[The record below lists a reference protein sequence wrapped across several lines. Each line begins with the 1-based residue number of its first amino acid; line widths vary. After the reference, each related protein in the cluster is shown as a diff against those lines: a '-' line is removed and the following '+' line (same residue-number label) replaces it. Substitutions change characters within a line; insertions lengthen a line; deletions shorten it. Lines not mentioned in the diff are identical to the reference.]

1 LLFRWIK
8 GVNLGCFY
16 KWKIHMTDTLLVV
29 DDDLGIQKQLKWS
42 FTDFN
47 VVFAVDRSSA
57 IAQLRRHEPKVVT
70 LDLGLPPDPA
80 NASEGLKTLEEII
93 ALAPRTKVIVV
104 TGNNDKV
111 NALKAIDLGAYD
123 FYQKPIDSDTIQIL
137 VDRALNLAK
146 LEQENRQLANKRPT
160 MGRIIGNSDALQTVM
175 RKAEKIASTDISTLL
190 LGESGTGK
198 EVFAR
203 SIHEHSPRKDNPFV
217 AINCASIPE
226 NLLES
231 ELFGHEKGAFTGAN
245 KTTMGKIETA
255 QGGTLFLDEIGDM
268 PLGLQAKMLRFL
280 QERVIE
286 RVGGR
291 SEIPVDIRV
300 VCATHRDLQHM
311 VEEETFREDLYYR
324 IGEIPIHI
332 PPLRERDQDIILLAK
347 TFLNLYREEF
357 NAKAKSFSDGAIK
370 AMLAH
375 SWPGNIRELQ
385 NKLKSAVIM
394 AEGTVVQAEDLG
406 LRVPD
411 SNQEMETLNLR
422 EVREIAESKAIRKAY
437 QSAEKNMSKTAELLG
452 VTRPTLYSLIDKYH
466 LEDLKTGL

>member
-1 LLFRWIK
+1 
-8 GVNLGCFY
+8 
-16 KWKIHMTDTLLVV
+16 MTDTILVV

-42 FTDFN
+42 FTNYD
-47 VVFAVDRSSA
+47 VVFADDRTSA

-104 TGNNDKV
+104 TGNNDKE
-111 NALKAIDLGAYD
+111 NALKAIELGAYD
-123 FYQKPIDSDTIQIL
+123 FYQKPIDSDTIKLL
-137 VDRALNLAK
+137 VNRAQNLAK
-146 LEQENRQLANKRPT
+146 LEDENRILAKTRPG
-160 MGRIIGNSDALQTVM
+160 MGRIIGNSDAIQSVV
-175 RKAEKIASTDISTLL
+175 RRAEKIACTDISTLL
-190 LGESGTGK
+190 QGESGTGK

-203 SIHEHSPRKDNPFV
+203 SIHDHSPRKDKPFV

-231 ELFGHEKGAFTGAN
+231 ELFGYEKGAFTGAN
-245 KTTMGKIETA
+245 KTTLGKIETA

-291 SEIPVDIRV
+291 NEIPVDIRV
-300 VCATHRDLQHM
+300 ICATHRDLQAM
-311 VEEETFREDLYYR
+311 VAEESFREDLYYR
-324 IGEIPIHI
+324 IGEIPIMI
-332 PPLRERDQDIILLAK
+332 PPLRDRDQDIILLAR
-347 TFLNLYREEF
+347 TFLSQYREEF
-357 NAKAKSFSDGAIK
+357 NAKAKSFSDGAIN

-375 SWPGNIRELQ
+375 RWPGNIRELQ

-394 AEGTVVQAEDLG
+394 AEGSLVQADDLG
-406 LRVPD
+406 LVEVAEGTEP
-411 SNQEMETLNLR
+411 ETLNLR
-422 EVREIAESKAIRKAY
+422 EVRELAESRAIRRAY
-437 QSAEKNMSKTAELLG
+437 QTADKNMSKTAELLG

-466 LEDLKTGL
+466 LEDVKTGA

>member
-1 LLFRWIK
+1 
-8 GVNLGCFY
+8 
-16 KWKIHMTDTLLVV
+16 MTDTILVV

-42 FTDFN
+42 FTDYN
-47 VVFAVDRSSA
+47 VVFADDRTSA

-104 TGNNDKV
+104 TGNNDKE
-111 NALKAIDLGAYD
+111 NALKAIELGAYD
-123 FYQKPIDSDTIQIL
+123 FYQKPIDSDTIKLL
-137 VDRALNLAK
+137 VNRAQNLAK
-146 LEQENRQLANKRPT
+146 LEDENRILAKTRPG
-160 MGRIIGNSDALQTVM
+160 MGRIIGNSDAIQAVV
-175 RKAEKIASTDISTLL
+175 RRAEKIANTDISTLL
-190 LGESGTGK
+190 QGESGTGK

-203 SIHEHSPRKDNPFV
+203 SIHDHSPRKDKPFV

-231 ELFGHEKGAFTGAN
+231 ELFGYEKGAFTGAN
-245 KTTMGKIETA
+245 KTTLGKIETA

-291 SEIPVDIRV
+291 NEIPVDIRV
-300 VCATHRDLQHM
+300 VCATHRDLQNM
-311 VEEETFREDLYYR
+311 VAEETFREDLYYR
-324 IGEIPIHI
+324 IGEIPIMI
-332 PPLRERDQDIILLAK
+332 PPLRDRDQDIILLAR
-347 TFLNLYREEF
+347 TFLNQYSEEF
-357 NAKAKSFSDGAIK
+357 NAKAKSFSDGAIN

-375 SWPGNIRELQ
+375 RWPGNIRELQ

-394 AEGTVVQAEDLG
+394 AEGSLVHAEDLG
-406 LRVPD
+406 LMEPA
-411 SNQEMETLNLR
+411 QGAEPETLNLR
-422 EVREIAESKAIRKAY
+422 EVRELAESRAIRRAY
-437 QSAEKNMSKTAELLG
+437 QTADKNMSKTAELLG

-466 LEDLKTGL
+466 LEDVKTGA